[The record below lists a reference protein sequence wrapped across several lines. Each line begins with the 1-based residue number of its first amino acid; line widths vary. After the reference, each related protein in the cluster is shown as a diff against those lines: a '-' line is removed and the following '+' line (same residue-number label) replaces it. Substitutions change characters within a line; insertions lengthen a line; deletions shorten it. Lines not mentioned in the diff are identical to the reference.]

1 MWYYANSKAEA
12 EALEVPAFLSCGHIF
27 LAGEGPCLFTP
38 SPSSLVE
45 VVQHSGT
52 SAVLWSCGLY

>member
-27 LAGEGPCLFTP
+27 LAGEGPP
-38 SPSSLVE
+38 RSSFSCS
-45 VVQHSGT
+45 SGAAFWQD
-52 SAVLWSCGLY
+52 SGLLPAFLSC